1 MYSPADLPS
10 STRAAPAKYRM
21 LSEHTAI
28 SSRAYESG
36 LPTFVDSSFA
46 SSSVCSSIRSASFSS
61 SSCRSAGVVS
71 SHSGSAFLAAS
82 TALPTSC
89 SVERGTSAIVSPVAG
104 LTTSIVP
111 PSGESTHS
119 PPTKFLRCDTVTLMV
134 SPSVSPGSSLHPRL
148 CELRCS
154 GGRGDRAPDHACVA
168 RQALR
173 DHDRDERQENHDERD
188 DVHDRELLPLAQVVE
203 DEDRQRRLR
212 AGGERR
218 DDDLVEREREREQA
232 AGDERGREHGPDEE
246 AEGLPAVG
254 AEVHRRLD
262 ERARRP
268 PQPR

>member
-1 MYSPADLPS
+1 
-10 STRAAPAKYRM
+10 M
-21 LSEHTAI
+21 LSEHTGI
-28 SSRAYESG
+28 SSRAYDSG

-46 SSSVCSSIRSASFSS
+46 SSSVCSSMRSASLSS

-71 SHSGSAFLAAS
+71 SHSGSAFLAAA
-82 TALPTSC
+82 TARPTSC

-111 PSGESTHS
+111 PSSESTHS

-154 GGRGDRAPDHACVA
+154 GGGGDRSPDHARVA

-173 DHDRDERQENHDERD
+173 DHDRDERQEDDDERD

-203 DEDRQRRLR
+203 DEDRQCRLR
-212 AGGERR
+212 ARGERR
-218 DDDLVEREREREQA
+218 DDDLVEREREREQEQERHRLA
-232 AGDERGREHGPDEE
+232 AEEPEAVDRERRHRAQHERDPGREE
-246 AEGLPAVG
+246 ADL
-254 AEVHRRLD
+254 HREP
-262 ERARRP
+262 ERRAHV
-268 PQPR
+268 